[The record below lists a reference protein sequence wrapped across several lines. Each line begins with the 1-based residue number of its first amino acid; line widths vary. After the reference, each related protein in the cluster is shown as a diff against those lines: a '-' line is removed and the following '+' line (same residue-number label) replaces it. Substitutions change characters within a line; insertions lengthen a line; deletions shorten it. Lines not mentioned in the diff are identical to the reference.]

1 MELILEEEKH
11 FMRICMKFGA
21 VADIYMTQNKDEILV
36 ACNVTQLDHNLHKMH
51 INSCL
56 FPNNVLVGLIFK
68 YLFLMIKALVSKHD
82 IIQCNN
88 MIIDNLSKAL

>member
-1 MELILEEEKH
+1 
-11 FMRICMKFGA
+11 
-21 VADIYMTQNKDEILV
+21 
-36 ACNVTQLDHNLHKMH
+36 MH
-51 INSCL
+51 INSGL

-68 YLFLMIKALVSKHD
+68 YLVLMIKALVSKHD